1 MYYGYGLAES
11 NVLEC
16 LAAGVNAIWCGGFT
30 REGEGCCHSHYSLTT
45 VANLGNKDAESRF
58 NLTAF
63 RREVIKATPSLSQ
76 GRCLIPRRSSMVL
89 VR

>member
-1 MYYGYGLAES
+1 MAMES
-11 NVLEC
+11 TVLEC

-30 REGEGCCHSHYSLTT
+30 REGEGCGYSHYSLTT
-45 VANLGNKDAESRF
+45 VANPIRLGNKDAESRF

-76 GRCLIPRRSSMVL
+76 GRCLIPRRSSMVFL
-89 VR
+89 R